1 MNTPAMP
8 IRMDRVAVA
17 APREQIP
24 SPRRARVQ
32 LPGLAVTGGAI
43 VLTVMA
49 AAVLGPAVDRGNPL
63 AAAGPALQ
71 APGSAFPF
79 GTDDLGRDLLLGVL
93 NGARVSLLAGALA
106 AATSAIIGTAVGG
119 AAGFYGRPVDD
130 VLMRITEVVQV
141 APRFF
146 LAVLV
151 AALFGPNFWYLALLL
166 GLTFWPQ
173 TARLLRAQILTLRE
187 REYVLAARAIGVAPG
202 RILRRHV
209 LPNAAAVVVITA
221 ALQVGAAILIEASLS
236 FLGLGDRSM
245 ISWGYM
251 LNNAQPFLRTA
262 WWMSLFP
269 GLALAL
275 TVLGTNLLADGVQ
288 VLLDPRRS
296 VHLQR

>member
-1 MNTPAMP
+1 MSTPAVP
-8 IRMDRVAVA
+8 IPMERVAA
-17 APREQIP
+17 ATTRQRVP
-24 SPRRARVQ
+24 SRSRGRIRASA
-32 LPGLAVTGGAI
+32 LAVTGGAI
-43 VLTVMA
+43 VLAVGVA
-49 AAVLGPAVDRGNPL
+49 AILGPAVDRGNPL

-71 APGSAFPF
+71 SPSAAFPF
-79 GTDDLGRDLLLGVL
+79 GTDDLGRDVLLGVL
-93 NGARVSLLAGALA
+93 NGARVSLLAGVLA
-106 AATSAIIGTAVGG
+106 AATSAVLGTAIGG
-119 AAGFYGRPVDD
+119 AAGFYGRPLDD
-130 VLMRITEVVQV
+130 VLMRVTEVVQV

-151 AALFGPNFWYLALLL
+151 AALFGPSFWYLALLL

-187 REYVLAARAIGVAPG
+187 REYVLAARAIGVAPA
-202 RILRRHV
+202 RILQHHI
-209 LPNAAAVVVITA
+209 LPNAVSIVIITA

-269 GLALAL
+269 GLALGL
-275 TVLGTNLLADGVQ
+275 TVLGANLLADGIQ
-288 VLLDPRRS
+288 AALDPRLR
-296 VHLQR
+296 RP